1 MANMDLAIIEKLE
14 KNQLS
19 AVSDRVVLAKPLGE
33 FIDDYIKAA
42 GGGSDNTARAYMTA
56 AGLFLQYLDQER
68 GDKIPPE
75 LADWR
80 PFATT
85 ADQVLTDKRGREY
98 KKTIWEFRGSVAIIR
113 FLVDAAALDGFRSWR
128 LACGDNQNSASARVY
143 AVRAL
148 LSVALSNNI
157 LTTDQAQ
164 RLGIKPYKQRQKRDN
179 QPVGRRLSI
188 AEVKALRSAVDPG
201 TVKGKRDRALLDL
214 QLYAGLRCEEVAT
227 LAVENLKHDGGRWW
241 LVFSGK
247 GDKTRRVKCHDVLY
261 KSLQDW
267 IKAAGIE
274 NGIIFKSVNKGDKVN
289 GHALNTG
296 SIARVVNEYGAAA
309 KLAPLGGNNQ
319 LSPHDLRRTCA
330 RNAYDN
336 GAGLLLIQAM
346 LGHADPKTTAR
357 YIGAFED
364 DNNTA
369 IDYVRY

>member
-1 MANMDLAIIEKLE
+1 MADMDLAIIEKLE
-14 KNQLS
+14 AGQLS
-19 AVSDRVVLAKPLGE
+19 AVSDRVILARPMSE
-33 FIDDYIKAA
+33 FIADFIKAA
-42 GGGSDNTARAYMTA
+42 AGGSDNTARAYMTA

-68 GDKIPPE
+68 GDKVPPE

-80 PFATT
+80 PFAVTT
-85 ADQVLTDKRGREY
+85 DELVSDFRGRSY
-98 KKTIWEFRGSVAIIR
+98 TRTIWEFRGSVAIIR

-128 LACGDNQNSASARVY
+128 LNKGDSQNSASARVY

-148 LSVALSNNI
+148 LSVALSNSI

-164 RLGIKPYKQRQKRDN
+164 RLGIKPYRQKQKRDN

-188 AEVKALRSAVDPG
+188 VEVKALRRAVD
-201 TVKGKRDRALLDL
+201 TETLKGKRDLALLDL

-227 LAVENLKHDGGRWW
+227 IKLENMKYDGGRWW

-247 GDKTRRVKCHDVLY
+247 GDKTRRVKCHDILY
-261 KSLQDW
+261 KSLHDW
-267 IKAAGIE
+267 TSAAGIE
-274 NGIIFKSVNKGDKVN
+274 QGAIFRSVNKGDKVN
-289 GHALNTG
+289 GHLLDTG
-296 SIARVVNEYGAAA
+296 SIARVVNEYGAIA
-309 KLAPLGGNNQ
+309 KLAPLGGENQ

-336 GAGLLLIQAM
+336 GAGLLLIQSM

-369 IDYVRY
+369 VDYVRY